1 MGGTLGH
8 LRLRVRCLRTLRL
21 HASHFHV
28 ASRRVVMQPSWWILS
43 DRGQWPLFFDMGRG
57 LGQFT
62 RAALLSGGHSRLFPR
77 PDFHLGR

>member
-8 LRLRVRCLRTLRL
+8 LRLRVRRLRTLRP

-28 ASRRVVMQPSWWILS
+28 ASRRVVMKPSWWILS

-57 LGQFT
+57 PGPIHP
-62 RAALLSGGHSRLFPR
+62 RDRLLARKNWA
-77 PDFHLGR
+77 